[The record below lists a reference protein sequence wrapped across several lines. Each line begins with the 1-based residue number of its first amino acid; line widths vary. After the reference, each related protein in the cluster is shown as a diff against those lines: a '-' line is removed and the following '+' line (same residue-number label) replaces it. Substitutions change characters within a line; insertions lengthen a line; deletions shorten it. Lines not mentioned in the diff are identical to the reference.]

1 MNISPSHNNA
11 ASDDSVFDS
20 EVVMRIKTPPRAKH
34 VQFAPDT
41 TDAEAAEMEFQ
52 PKFEYMDIGQ
62 LPRHS
67 PFITKILSITIKEI
81 TVDSSWKEDP
91 EMKDIVDKYT
101 SMPY

>member
-1 MNISPSHNNA
+1 MT

-20 EVVMRIKTPPRAKH
+20 EVVMRIKTPPRGKH
-34 VQFAPDT
+34 VQFAPDGSNT
-41 TDAEAAEMEFQ
+41 TVATAEEEFQ
-52 PKFEYMDIGQ
+52 PKFEHMDIGQ

-67 PFITKILSITIKEI
+67 AFITKILSITIKEI

-101 SMPY
+101 STPD